1 MRGAENGRGSRCRV
15 TGGGAEY
22 YKFGNRVRYAR
33 TDADAWAVERRF
45 NSTTDARGLA
55 RETA

>member
-1 MRGAENGRGSRCRV
+1 MRGAENGRGRRCRV
-15 TGGGAEY
+15 TGRGPEF

-33 TDADAWAVERRF
+33 ADVDAWAVERCF
-45 NSTTDARGLA
+45 SSTSDAGGLA